1 MSDRPAPAPLVV
13 GFDLDMTLIDT
24 VPGFGDVL
32 RAHDPTAVPLPYMVS
47 ASTDGAHFAAAG
59 LRSYGF
65 SPLRLPVGFRFGAM
79 FHGPD
84 EKVPVDGL
92 EFGVAVLDD
101 LLLSL

>member
-1 MSDRPAPAPLVV
+1 MPGRPRRAASK
-13 GFDLDMTLIDT
+13 
-24 VPGFGDVL
+24 L
-32 RAHDPTAVPLPYMVS
+32 RV
-47 ASTDGAHFAAAG
+47 AHFAAAG

-92 EFGVAVLDD
+92 EFGVAVR
-101 LLLSL
+101 